1 MYPWGSA
8 LGIFVLGA
16 GVGALTTAALHVG
29 QIRKLKELLKA
40 AHNKPKPKDKV
51 LNRTDASPPRRR
63 SPSERKL

>member
-29 QIRKLKELLKA
+29 QIRKLKELVKA
-40 AHNKPKPKDKV
+40 AHHNSQTEGQD
-51 LNRTDASPPRRR
+51 PR
-63 SPSERKL
+63 SDGRKSA

>member
-8 LGIFVLGA
+8 LGIFVIGA

-40 AHNKPKPKDKV
+40 AHNKPQAEGQRAKSDG
-51 LNRTDASPPRRR
+51 
-63 SPSERKL
+63 RKSA

>member
-1 MYPWGSA
+1 MYPWGI

-40 AHNKPKPKDKV
+40 AHSKPPTEGQSAK
-51 LNRTDASPPRRR
+51 SGG
-63 SPSERKL
+63 RKSA